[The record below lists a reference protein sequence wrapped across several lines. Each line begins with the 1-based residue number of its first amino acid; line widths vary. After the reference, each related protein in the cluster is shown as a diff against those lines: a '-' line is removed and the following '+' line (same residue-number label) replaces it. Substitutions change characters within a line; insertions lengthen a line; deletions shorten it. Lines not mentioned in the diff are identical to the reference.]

1 MATLKAKQRNKLQK
15 GSFALPSKRKYPI
28 HDKAHARSALSYA
41 ARSDT
46 EGEYSTVRRAV
57 LQKYPDLKQSGGK
70 SSSKKKRKLQPWQMH
85 HRR

>member
-1 MATLKAKQRNKLQK
+1 MATLKASQRKKLQK

-28 HDKAHARSALSYA
+28 HDIAHARSALSYA

-57 LQKYPDLKQSGGK
+57 LQKYPQLANSGGK
-70 SSSKKKRKLQPWQMH
+70 AKGKSKLQKW
-85 HRR
+85 RK